1 MLATHA
7 VTTPTA
13 TTATLAPLLDQMHTA
28 AARGIAWIL
37 AHQRADGSFCD
48 PADGIGGYYKVPSA
62 LAVAGEWR
70 AAQRLLRWVAD
81 HHLTPAGDFRAPE
94 RKAHEPVHESWPT
107 YANAWLIQGA
117 QRVGRW
123 DVARRGMT
131 FLQTLQLPSGGY
143 YALDGDTQFL
153 EPVGISWGG
162 LAALMTG
169 DLAAAQRAGDCLVR
183 LVDQQPDPMR
193 FYFRMDAD
201 GGLITAVPNG
211 AALNYVVDAS
221 QRKQIYY
228 NPGIAL
234 IFLSHLYQATA
245 TERYLAAAAT
255 ILAFTQRCAADVHRF
270 PPSGKLGLGCALYY
284 ALTGDGAARQGA
296 INVAEYLIEPQGTD
310 GAWRLP
316 NEEPYASLKNRESF
330 DVLLDVTAE
339 FAVFLL
345 EMRARL

>member
-1 MLATHA
+1 MVAI
-7 VTTPTA
+7 TTKPA
-13 TTATLAPLLDQMHTA
+13 PLAPLLDQMHTA
-28 AARGIAWIL
+28 AMRGVAWIL
-37 AHQRADGSFCD
+37 AQQRADGAFCD
-48 PADGIGGYYKVPSA
+48 PDAGVGAYYKVPST

-70 AAQRLLRWVAD
+70 AAQRLLQWVAE
-81 HHLTPAGDFRAPE
+81 HHLTAAGDFRAAE
-94 RKAHEPVHESWPT
+94 RKAQEPIHESWPA

-123 DVARRGMT
+123 DIARQGMA

-153 EPVGISWGG
+153 EPVGTSWGG
-162 LAALMTG
+162 LSALMTG
-169 DLAAAQRAGDCLVR
+169 HLAAAQQAGDCLVR
-183 LVDQQPDPMR
+183 LVAQQPDPQR
-193 FYFRMDAD
+193 FYFRMDTAGD
-201 GGLITAVPNG
+201 LITAVPAG
-211 AALNYVVDAS
+211 AALNTFVDAG
-221 QRKQIYY
+221 QTKQIYY

-245 TERYLAAAAT
+245 DERYLAAART

-270 PPSGKLGLGCALYY
+270 PPSGKLGLGCALYH
-284 ALTGDGAARQGA
+284 ALTGDRTALQGA
-296 INVAEYLIEPQGTD
+296 INVAEYLIETQGAD

-330 DVLLDVTAE
+330 DVLLDITAE

>member
-1 MLATHA
+1 MLATHPVTA
-7 VTTPTA
+7 PTTTPA
-13 TTATLAPLLDQMHTA
+13 ALAPILDQMQIA

-37 AHQRADGSFCD
+37 AHQRPDGSFCD
-48 PADGIGGYYKVPSA
+48 PADGVGAYYKVPST

-70 AAQRLLRWVAD
+70 AAQRLLDWVAA
-81 HHLTPAGDFRAPE
+81 HHLTATGDFRAPE
-94 RKAHEPVHESWPT
+94 RKAHEPVHESWPA

-123 DVARRGMT
+123 DVARRGMA

-143 YALDGDTQFL
+143 YALDGATKFL
-153 EPVGISWGG
+153 EPVGVSWGG

-183 LVDQQPDPMR
+183 LVDQQPDPAR

-201 GGLITAVPNG
+201 GGLLTAVPSG
-211 AALNYVVDAS
+211 AALTYYVDAG
-221 QRKQIYY
+221 QIKQIYY

-245 TERYLAAAAT
+245 AERYLAAAAT

-284 ALTGDGAARQGA
+284 ALTGDERALQGA
-296 INVAEYLIEPQGTD
+296 LNVATYLIETQGAD

-330 DVLLDVTAE
+330 DVLLDITAE